1 MLEKKIVKKEIK
13 NMMEKKFPVEIND
26 VNMILFP
33 IWKCK
38 IIAKKG
44 DKSRSLNIDAIF
56 GNVID

>member
-1 MLEKKIVKKEIK
+1 MIY
-13 NMMEKKFPVEIND
+13 ND